1 MLHFFRTLGVAQYCD
16 SIRANEVDGP
26 MLDDLIRTDGLAELN
41 IVSKLHASKV
51 RSRFRQAMSP
61 TGPDATPKSPADG
74 DATKVAGDRGEDW
87 PQHAERPEAPFD
99 AGGQFST
106 PRRQPSEHFGVS
118 LGGGPSR
125 LEHSSDTENRSRS
138 PSVCCRRF
146 RRIARYRVR
155 GVESLG
161 EVSDRA
167 NQVAQDF
174 LAGKG
179 KKPNISDCKQ
189 GKRWQVPKETRQENQ
204 MLTRCRCN
212 THKGCAVWMKFILTD
227 HGEFEAWESF
237 TSSHTAEWN
246 VLRGRR
252 NGSDVVKSPCTHAMK
267 ASVADTIEE
276 MGREAAT
283 KLTPLQLK
291 DLLAAADKPTPPA
304 QYLRNALAQ
313 YLPMSFEILWFCKY
327 RQQIEYMFLVLR
339 HDFLPWIVPSVCQ
352 VRVRYAGRC
361 CRRSGR
367 RITRRRR
374 RTSSIGSGLGD
385 IVPAWP
391 SNALRRCENGAAMA
405 RFASRIRQP

>member
-1 MLHFFRTLGVAQYCD
+1 MLHFFRRLGLAQYCD

-26 MLDDLIRTDGLAELN
+26 MLDDLIRTDGLAKLN

-51 RSRFRQAMSP
+51 RSRFGKAMSP

-74 DATKVAGDRGEDW
+74 DATNVAGDRGEDW

-125 LEHSSDTENRSRS
+125 LEHSSHTKNRSRS
-138 PSVCCRRF
+138 PSVRCRGF
-146 RRIARYRVR
+146 RRIAGYRVR
-155 GVESLG
+155 GVESLA
-161 EVSDRA
+161 EASDRVIHEA
-167 NQVAQDF
+167 QVF
-174 LAGKG
+174 VAGKG

-189 GKRWQVPKETRQENQ
+189 GKKWQVPNETKQENQ

-212 THKGCAVWMKFILTD
+212 THKGCPVWMELILTD
-227 HGEFEAWESF
+227 RGEFEAWESF

-291 DLLAAADKPTPPA
+291 DQLTAAEKPTPPA
-304 QYLRNALAQ
+304 QYLSNTLKQ
-313 YLPMSFEILWFCKY
+313 
-327 RQQIEYMFLVLR
+327 LR
-339 HDFLPWIVPSVCQ
+339 RRSH
-352 VRVRYAGRC
+352 AGRSGAETARSTTDTVRELRKWC
-361 CRRSGR
+361 EERFLNIDDPWRVGNAARRVKVVHFTVTENTVVVLYFMPKFITAFVDL
-367 RITRRRR
+367 RIFSCSFPGPR
-374 RTSSIGSGLGD
+374 
-385 IVPAWP
+385 
-391 SNALRRCENGAAMA
+391 
-405 RFASRIRQP
+405 